1 MSAFDHD
8 SILFIDCL
16 CTPIPATIAT
26 SVMSNKDK
34 QAARAKGK
42 HSYYEQIIQPWIA
55 GTSQLAAENLYP
67 PQIFK
72 SKFSAKV

>member
-1 MSAFDHD
+1 MINKKSLDVIYGCSDLSAFDHD

-55 GTSQLAAENLYP
+55 GT
-67 PQIFK
+67 
-72 SKFSAKV
+72 